1 MREMIQKPLALLLS
15 ASLLS
20 AYAMPISAA
29 ERIVV
34 DNGETYSAAHSE
46 IAGLNNPEE
55 WGGAIYNR
63 NGILKVEDVTF
74 STNIGYSGG
83 AIAASTANTNETS
96 IVNARFENNHAR
108 YDGGAI
114 GNFSAMT
121 ISGSKFIGNT
131 AQLTANAEGE
141 YTEVAEDSTPIGG
154 GAISF
159 GAVSASKVA
168 SIKDTLFQ
176 NNISGT
182 NGGAIAT
189 RLGKDADNSA
199 ATLDIAATF
208 DGNKAYQHGGAIYN
222 TFYTNNGLDKG
233 DGVTVT
239 GEFTNNQAD
248 ENGGA
253 IYNDGAKD
261 KKGNPGGVMSIST
274 AQFAGNSAKA
284 QGGAIYNS
292 GILSVDNA
300 TFKDNTAFEGGAIYA
315 RGQKTYGTDADLAV
329 TKISNSSFTN
339 NSVTGEY
346 LGGAVVAGRNSK
358 VIINNST
365 FESNKAE
372 SGWGGALYSYA
383 SASDSKGGIVE
394 IADSSF
400 TNNEALAVGAAGF
413 FSDAKVTNVTFS
425 ANKATAAADDGGGAV
440 FLGSVSK
447 TSMENVTFTENT
459 SAAVGGA
466 IATRSKQLG
475 NNEAAFLD
483 IMGSSFTKNAAG
495 QNGGAIYNT
504 FYHSQADEN
513 SVYVANSN
521 FTENAAKNGG
531 AIYNAELLD
540 SDKDKQVSAMTV
552 KNGVFSGNT
561 ATENGG
567 AVYNAGI
574 FNLQGDN
581 IFSGNTAGGNAN
593 DIYNL
598 GTLNIADGKTVL
610 EGGVTGT
617 GEVNVASGA
626 VLDLGL
632 STLENSAVTFASG
645 STLGVTLASDQ
656 MGGIKAGTVTV
667 GDAESDQAKLLVT
680 LSKDFLT
687 DTTGVTKQLTNGTEV
702 TNGSFAMADV
712 NNALYTVS
720 FDAQTNEVT
729 AVRKSQEEQNNAI
742 AQAGG
747 NGNNAAVINAFT
759 SSADLGSD
767 AANQTADIINQLAQ
781 TDTAAAVRTAK
792 ALAPEEA
799 SEKQVIHGA
808 AARQLFSAIDAHIN
822 TAFASAPRTYA
833 LADDNQALYNSGKN
847 YSVWAQGLVNK
858 SHKEETSASAFTGR
872 STGLAGGAD
881 MKLGEDWIAG
891 LGYAYLHTNVDSF
904 NRHERILGD
913 NFFLYGQYRPGRF
926 FVQGAF
932 TYGDSKYEEDK
943 YLPGL
948 TVDADYHVKSYAANL
963 SAGYELNEWLTPMLG
978 LRYMSLQSGG
988 YTDSSDQAVSAE
1000 QDNYLT
1006 GILGAKL
1013 QREYRLA
1020 GLRLLPQINAGVA
1033 YDFVSDGNDSSVSLP
1048 NGAAYD
1054 VAGERLHRLSFETGA
1069 SVAALVSDNVEVA
1082 LAYDG
1087 NFRRDYN
1094 SHTGSLKLRYMF

>member
-15 ASLLS
+15 ASLLVAYSPFLLAQQQELIETTTAVKDQTIKDIQSES
-20 AYAMPISAA
+20 AYGGVFLVNDKTAVGTRGDMEVSIINSSFENNKAGKQGYGGVIFQENGTLTIENSTFSRNNAEWDGGAISTATPYSTGA
-29 ERIVV
+29 KDGKGKLIVKNSTFDSNTV
-34 DNGETYSAAHSE
+34 NEYSAGAIGLYTEGEFSNNTFTNNNAGGHTPADKTDGGGALYLGGWAQATLTGNTYEGNSSNRGGAIATTGAGVASPAYLHSEGETFTNNSATINGGAVYNKFATDGNHILNAKFTGNTAKYGGAVFNDGKLEVSGNFTENTAEQYGGAIYHKEGMLE
-46 IAGLNNPEE
+46 IASGTTFEKNSTTSDDDNYGGGAIFNYDGVLKVNEGVTFSNNSAFMGGALFDFGQTDLDGAAFQNNTAQ
-55 WGGAIYNR
+55 WGGAIYQ
-63 NGILKVEDVTF
+63 G
-74 STNIGYSGG
+74 
-83 AIAASTANTNETS
+83 
-96 IVNARFENNHAR
+96 
-108 YDGGAI
+108 
-114 GNFSAMT
+114 
-121 ISGSKFIGNT
+121 
-131 AQLTANAEGE
+131 
-141 YTEVAEDSTPIGG
+141 
-154 GAISF
+154 
-159 GAVSASKVA
+159 VA
-168 SIKDTLFQ
+168 SGPL
-176 NNISGT
+176 
-182 NGGAIAT
+182 
-189 RLGKDADNSA
+189 
-199 ATLDIAATF
+199 
-208 DGNKAYQHGGAIYN
+208 
-222 TFYTNNGLDKG
+222 
-233 DGVTVT
+233 TV
-239 GEFTNNQAD
+239 
-248 ENGGA
+248 
-253 IYNDGAKD
+253 K
-261 KKGNPGGVMSIST
+261 
-274 AQFAGNSAKA
+274 
-284 QGGAIYNS
+284 
-292 GILSVDNA
+292 
-300 TFKDNTAFEGGAIYA
+300 
-315 RGQKTYGTDADLAV
+315 
-329 TKISNSSFTN
+329 NSSFVSNTAE
-339 NSVTGEY
+339 G
-346 LGGAVVAGRNSK
+346 GIGAVGVFG
-358 VIINNST
+358 
-365 FESNKAE
+365 E
-372 SGWGGALYSYA
+372 A
-383 SASDSKGGIVE
+383 SLD
-394 IADSSF
+394 
-400 TNNEALAVGAAGF
+400 
-413 FSDAKVTNVTFS
+413 NVTFTD
-425 ANKATAAADDGGGAV
+425 NKALAEDGDAGAV
-440 FLGSVSK
+440 FLGAKSRTVIQNS
-447 TSMENVTFTENT
+447 TFERN
-459 SAAVGGA
+459 AAGDGGA
-466 IATRSKQLG
+466 VYTREKENG
-475 NNEAAFLD
+475 NNKAAFLD
-483 IMGSSFTKNAAG
+483 LTDSTFTGNTAVEK
-495 QNGGAIYNT
+495 GGAIYNT

-513 SVYVANSN
+513 SVYVANST

-540 SDKDKQVSAMTV
+540 TDADKQVSAMTV

-581 IFSGNTAGGNAN
+581 VFSGNTAGGNAN

-626 VLDLGL
+626 VLDIGL
-632 STLENSAVTFASG
+632 STLENNAVTFAAG

-712 NNALYTVS
+712 NNALYNVS

-799 SEKQVIHGA
+799 SGKQVIHGA

-978 LRYMSLQSGG
+978 LRYMSLQSEG

-1033 YDFVSDGNDSSVSLP
+1033 YDFVSDSNDSSVSLP
-1048 NGAAYD
+1048 NGAGYD